1 MEENKRKR
9 PTERGKTTVS
19 RERPRTPGAGPRA
32 ARPRTGNAAARETA
46 RRARAPEAEAPERSA
61 RGHDPERRPAGEK
74 PREPAPA
81 KRGQSRKQAAARQ
94 TPSKQEAAEQEAPK
108 RSRKGKKPH
117 RVYNTNFGFKFAVM
131 LAVVAVIVLSMIIFF
146 KIKHI
151 EVILPTDG
159 DGETRSY
166 YTAQELIDASGIHL
180 DDNLLSMSK
189 ATAASRIHA
198 ALPYVNEI
206 QIKKQLP
213 GTVVISFSEFEV
225 TYGIQDEKGG
235 WWLMSREGRILE
247 AADEQS
253 IRGHLTVSGMPI
265 QVPEI
270 GDWFKPAAT
279 DGADMSEIASKQK
292 VVLDVIPA
300 LEPTPFVK
308 ELVRVDVSTSYDLIL
323 WYGTRYEIRLGTTEN
338 LDYKLRTLE
347 AILQNSDVQHKSGT
361 IDLSFS
367 EDDKAH
373 FLEFR

>member
-19 RERPRTPGAGPRA
+19 RERPRMPGAGPRA

-74 PREPAPA
+74 PREPA

>member
-74 PREPAPA
+74 PREPA

-94 TPSKQEAAEQEAPK
+94 APPKQEAAEQEAPK

>member
-61 RGHDPERRPAGEK
+61 RGHDPERRSAGEK
-74 PREPAPA
+74 PREPA

-94 TPSKQEAAEQEAPK
+94 APSKQEAAEQEAPK

-253 IRGHLTVSGMPI
+253 IRGHLIVSGMPI